1 MKSNIKKWP
10 FNTTTSSSVNFWYS
24 WTETCDRCGKL
35 IHDND
40 LQTSKEPNLEEK
52 DYCIDCL
59 RELLKE
65 KHT

>member
-10 FNTTTSSSVNFWYS
+10 FNTTTSSSVSFWYS
-24 WTETCDRCGKL
+24 WTEYCDRCGKL

-40 LQTSKEPNLEEK
+40 YQTSTEPDINEK

>member
-24 WTETCDRCGKL
+24 WTEYCDRCGKL

-40 LQTSKEPNLEEK
+40 YQTSKKPDINEK

>member
-10 FNTTTSSSVNFWYS
+10 FNTTTSSSVSFWYS
-24 WTETCDRCGKL
+24 WTEYCDRCGKL
-35 IHDND
+35 INDND
-40 LQTSKEPNLEEK
+40 LHTSKESDITEK

-59 RELLKE
+59 RELIKE

>member
-10 FNTTTSSSVNFWYS
+10 FNTTTSSTVNFWYS
-24 WTETCDRCGKL
+24 WTEYCDRCGKL

-40 LQTSKEPNLEEK
+40 LHTSKEPDLEEK

-59 RELLKE
+59 RELLEE
-65 KHT
+65 KRT